1 MGPRPDGQ
9 AKPTQ
14 RFRSGGYPG
23 PAIGVSH
30 PRRCAPLERLRD
42 LDRRRPSPHGAPPIA
57 KALECPVFEDC
68 LESSMRAYAVA
79 VIRETRF
86 GPEIMEYLQRIDG
99 TLAPFSGRFRIH
111 GGPYEPVEGAW
122 SGDLVVIEFPSMEQ
136 ARGWYES
143 DAYQAIRP
151 LRAGHTE
158 GDLLLV
164 QGVPDDHKGVD
175 LLG

>member
-1 MGPRPDGQ
+1 
-9 AKPTQ
+9 
-14 RFRSGGYPG
+14 
-23 PAIGVSH
+23 
-30 PRRCAPLERLRD
+30 
-42 LDRRRPSPHGAPPIA
+42 
-57 KALECPVFEDC
+57 
-68 LESSMRAYAVA
+68 MRAYAVA

-86 GPEIMEYLQRIDG
+86 GPEIREYLQRIDG
-99 TLAPFSGRFRIH
+99 TLAPFGGRFRIH

-164 QGVPDDHKGVD
+164 QGVADDHKGVD